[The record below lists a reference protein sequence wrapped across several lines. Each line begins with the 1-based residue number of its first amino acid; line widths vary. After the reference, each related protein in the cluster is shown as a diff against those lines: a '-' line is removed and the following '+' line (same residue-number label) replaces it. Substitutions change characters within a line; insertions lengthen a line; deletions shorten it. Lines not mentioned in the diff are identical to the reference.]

1 MGLIPPTE
9 QDIIR
14 QRLTLMEERLNMLY
28 ETVGRI
34 IDRMPKPEKPTASP
48 L

>member
-1 MGLIPPTE
+1 MGLTPPTE
-9 QDIIR
+9 LDIVKE
-14 QRLTLMEERLNMLY
+14 RLARTEERLNMLY